1 MANVNASGYQTFVK
15 DGPDGS
21 DITQVLSFTGDASIA
36 DVIRFGTVAA
46 GVKVLDLSVLVPAT
60 TADLTAQVG
69 WAYVDGSAAD
79 PDAFIAA
86 GTSLAAVGRV
96 RANVGTLPIVFAKPA
111 YLTMTIA
118 GAALTAKTFHLV
130 PVVQTIGQ

>member
-1 MANVNASGYQTFVK
+1 MANVNASGYQTFAK

-21 DITQVLSFTGDASIA
+21 DITQVMSFTGDAEIA
-36 DVIRFGTVAA
+36 DVIRFGTVAP
-46 GVKVLDLSVLVPAT
+46 GVSVLDLSVLVVAAT
-60 TADLTAQVG
+60 TSLTASVG

-79 PDAFIAA
+79 ADAFIAA

-96 RANVGTLPIVFAKPA
+96 RSNVGTPPIVFAKPA

-118 GAALTAKTFHLV
+118 GAALAAKTFHLV

>member
-1 MANVNASGYQTFVK
+1 MANVNASGYQTFAK

-21 DITQVLSFTGDASIA
+21 DITQVMSFTGDASIA

-60 TADLTAQVG
+60 TADLTASVG

-79 PDAFIAA
+79 ADAFIAA

-130 PVVQTIGQ
+130 PVVQTVGQ